1 VTTLPDLPALETP
14 SSLID
19 GTANG
24 ELETG
29 PAEEAGDGKVRPRD
43 VIAELAR
50 EGITVSSAQVSTTL
64 RSAGYR
70 RKRRGRKVAAAT
82 AAAASSS
89 NGLNLD
95 ALIAAKALIAKVG
108 SVEIAEDALRAM
120 KRLQ

>member
-1 VTTLPDLPALETP
+1 M
-14 SSLID
+14 
-19 GTANG
+19 ANWKPG
-24 ELETG
+24 R
-29 PAEEAGDGKVRPRD
+29 PRAGDGKVRPWD
-43 VIAELAR
+43 VIAELAK

-89 NGLNLD
+89 NGYLD
-95 ALIAAKALIAKVG
+95 ALIAAKAFRSEG
-108 SVEIAEDALRAM
+108 RQREIAEDALRAM